1 MTRNRVWIAVVAG
14 FVLSF
19 ANLVY
24 AQNVTPSTNSDAMVD
39 VLKTLETKGV
49 ITHEEF
55 EALKA
60 KVTKDE
66 QKAAA
71 AQQEVVQQAV
81 QQTVQQVG
89 PQLRSVAM
97 PADAETQVANV
108 VTAMDSGVGFHAGR
122 FDISFSGEVNGF
134 SVHDRADNSHGLAG
148 CP

>member
-1 MTRNRVWIAVVAG
+1 MRRNRVWIAAVAG

-24 AQNVTPSTNSDAMVD
+24 AQNVTPSTNNSDAMVD

-66 QKAAA
+66 QKAAE
-71 AQQEVVQQAV
+71 QQQAVVQQAV
-81 QQTVQQVG
+81 QQSA

-97 PADAETQVANV
+97 PQ
-108 VTAMDSGVGFHAGR
+108 
-122 FDISFSGEVNGF
+122 
-134 SVHDRADNSHGLAG
+134 DRNSRRQ
-148 CP
+148 